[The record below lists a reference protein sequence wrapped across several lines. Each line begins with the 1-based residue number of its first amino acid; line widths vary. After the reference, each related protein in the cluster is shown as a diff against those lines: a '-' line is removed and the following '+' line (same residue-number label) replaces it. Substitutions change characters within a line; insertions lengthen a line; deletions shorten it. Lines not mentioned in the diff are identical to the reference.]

1 MRYTVEYTPRAV
13 EDLKKL
19 TPQAAN
25 LVYSWTEKNLVDCQD
40 PRAQGSG
47 RKRGGRWRYR
57 IGAYRLVCEIEEARI
72 VVLAV
77 TSGVEDPSGTY
88 DRRGRAKRRAPS
100 VFLKS
105 TARQP
110 VKAAALLIVTALLTF
125 AFVSRGAEWLLLTQE
140 AERLAPYT
148 PGEQPTDLQYVK
160 LNTNESPFPPS
171 PRVIKAVTRAELLKL
186 NLYSDPT
193 CAALDGAVAAYY
205 ELRPE
210 NVLTGN
216 GSDEILA
223 FAFRAFCGQG
233 KPVAFADITYSFY
246 HAQTALFGL
255 EKQIVPLREDFSL
268 HVEDYMDF
276 PGTIVIANPN
286 APTGMAVPR
295 TDIQRLLEADPNR
308 VVIVDEAYVDFGGES
323 CVPMIFRYDNLL
335 VVQTM
340 SKSRSLA
347 GGRLGF
353 AMGSAG
359 LIADLNRVKY
369 SFNPYNVNRL
379 SLLAGAAAV
388 EDEDYF
394 RSCCRTIGENRAW
407 TTEALEKRGFTV
419 LPSSA
424 NFIFAKPGRIPGGE
438 LYRRL
443 KQDGVL
449 VRWFDKDRIRDFVRI
464 TIGSREQ
471 MEKLTEAVD
480 RLLS

>member
-1 MRYTVEYTPRAV
+1 MSRF
-13 EDLKKL
+13 LSL
-19 TPQAAN
+19 
-25 LVYSWTEKNLVDCQD
+25 
-40 PRAQGSG
+40 
-47 RKRGGRWRYR
+47 
-57 IGAYRLVCEIEEARI
+57 EALRC
-72 VVLAV
+72 
-77 TSGVEDPSGTY
+77 D
-88 DRRGRAKRRAPS
+88 
-100 VFLKS
+100 
-105 TARQP
+105 
-110 VKAAALLIVTALLTF
+110 
-125 AFVSRGAEWLLLTQE
+125 
-140 AERLAPYT
+140 PYT
-148 PGEQPTDLQYVK
+148 PGEQPQDQQYIK

-171 PRVIKAVTRAELLKL
+171 PKVLEALSQAEVGKL
-186 NLYSDPT
+186 YLYSDPA
-193 CAALDGAVAAYY
+193 CAALNAAIARRYG
-205 ELRPE
+205 LAPE
-210 NVLTGN
+210 NVISGN

-223 FAFRAFCGQG
+223 FAFRAFCGEG
-233 KPVAFADITYSFY
+233 KGAAFADITYGFY
-246 HAQTALFGL
+246 EAQAALFGL
-255 EKQIVPLREDFSL
+255 EAKRVPLREDFSL
-268 HVEDYMDF
+268 DVEDYMDF
-276 PGTIVIANPN
+276 PGTVVIANPN
-286 APTGMAVPR
+286 APTGMTVPAGHIR
-295 TDIQRLLEADPNR
+295 RLLERNPDR
-308 VVIVDEAYVDFGGES
+308 VVIVDEAYVDFGAES
-323 CVPMIFRYDNLL
+323 CVPLVREYENLL
-335 VVQTM
+335 VTQTM

-347 GGRLGF
+347 GGRVGF
-353 AMGSAG
+353 ALGSAE
-359 LIADLNRVKY
+359 LIGDLNRVKY